1 MKLLLRRDI
10 PKVGLA
16 GDVVEVKDGYAR
28 NYLIPH
34 HLAVEPTKANM
45 KRIEEDKRLAEEERR
60 RVRADLEQK
69 AGSLQGVEVTIAA
82 ACNPEGHLYGS
93 VGPRE
98 IAAALRDEGHDVE
111 PKQVHLHEPIR
122 QLDTVSVPVIFT
134 DDLTVE
140 VKVWV
145 VRETGSGVEELT
157 EERTEEEEKKDR
169 EEEPRAGRE
178 AGRHEYGRGGG
189 GVDALETDL

>member
-10 PKVGLA
+10 AKVGLA
-16 GDVVEVKDGYAR
+16 GDVIEVSEGYAR
-28 NYLIPH
+28 NYLIPN

-60 RVRADLEQK
+60 CRRAAIEEM
-69 AGSLQGVEVTIAA
+69 AGRMSNIEVTIAA
-82 ACNPEGHLYGS
+82 ACNKDGHLYGS

-111 PKQVHLHEPIR
+111 VKQVQLREPIR
-122 QLDTVSVPVIFT
+122 QLDTVMVPVMLA
-134 DDLTVE
+134 DDIKVE

-145 VRETGSGVEELT
+145 VRETGSIVEED
-157 EERTEEEEKKDR
+157 EEEQRRPEKHS
-169 EEEPRAGRE
+169 RE
-178 AGRHEYGRGGG
+178 AHPYDRGT
-189 GVDALETDL
+189 GVDALDLDL